1 MSATRKVITSR
12 AAGCFLLAAHPY
24 VLTRTPCELAL
35 PRVPAK
41 DHARCEQMSRRLAL
55 KLAEGPIVQG
65 KRPAIRP

>member
-1 MSATRKVITSR
+1 
-12 AAGCFLLAAHPY
+12 
-24 VLTRTPCELAL
+24 
-35 PRVPAK
+35 VPAK